1 MNKKPMIIVGVLFG
15 IIIIGLIVYL
25 VLSLTTDI
33 FKPAS
38 EMFNT
43 YFKQDISE
51 INKIIDFSKEQEY
64 VKTLTQEN
72 YRDNTNINFEY
83 TNSKGIKEKFN
94 IKSSGIVNNSE
105 NNSYKTIGIK
115 YGEDFEIMNL
125 EYLKENNTY
134 GILFSNVVKQFISAN
149 INEFTDILD
158 IFGIDKTIVEKYDLS
173 EILDII
179 INKKQSIENT
189 CITYINNVKENRFKK
204 NKNVKISLNNGE
216 DKTGNEYTLTL
227 YKDETKALYLE
238 ILKELGKQKE
248 INEINETKRQFSE
261 TQISI
266 FVVDNKT
273 IRITGE
279 IENKQVKIDF
289 IDNELDIKYNDINTE
304 EIKTFNI
311 DIKKE
316 EQNTS
321 IKYSDS
327 YNNIINLEY
336 SLGEEIS
343 TKSAKISV
351 DFQNDYI
358 KQSNV
363 ALAQD
368 IEISN
373 SRIDGILKKF
383 ENQLNVNINNL
394 KLTDKNIA
402 LNGLLKRIDSL
413 LIKKNNQLNSELIN
427 AWINYNSV
435 VEEKYQGLKEKQK
448 NIFNNQ
454 FLAYKGQ
461 DVEKQLIYNLLE
473 LAGRNMKEY
482 KTVGED
488 SFNIFITEG
497 IQNTKGIE
505 ELKTQIEKSDK
516 KFNIDFGYDSEGK
529 INLIKIQGYDER

>member
-373 SRIDGILKKF
+373 SKIDGISKNF
-383 ENQLNVNINNL
+383 ENQLNVNISNL

-497 IQNTKGIE
+497 IQNTKDIE
-505 ELKTQIEKSDK
+505 ELKTQIKKSEK

>member
-43 YFKQDISE
+43 YFKQDISQ
-51 INKIIDFSKEQEY
+51 INKITDFSKEQEY

-115 YGEDFEIMNL
+115 YDDNLEIMNL

-149 INEFTDILD
+149 INDLTDVLD
-158 IFGIDKTIVEKYDLS
+158 IFGIDKTIVEKYDLL

-189 CITYINNVKENRFKK
+189 CITYIKNVKENRFNKK
-204 NKNVKISLNNGE
+204 KNVKFSLNNGE

-304 EIKTFNI
+304 EIKTFKI
-311 DIKKE
+311 GIKKE

-343 TKSAKISV
+343 TKNAKISV

-373 SRIDGILKKF
+373 SKIDGISKNF
-383 ENQLNVNINNL
+383 ENQLNVNISNL

-413 LIKKNNQLNSELIN
+413 LIKKNNQFNSELIN

-435 VEEKYQGLKEKQK
+435 VEEKYEGLKEKQK
-448 NIFNNQ
+448 RIFNNQ
-454 FLAYKGQ
+454 FLSYKGQ

-497 IQNTKGIE
+497 IQNTKDIE